1 MLEAVT
7 RWFGAQ
13 VEIRWH
19 AYELRPA
26 PVPLPD
32 PDSDY
37 IGEHWQNRVLPM
49 AAERGLTMKVP
60 RRAIRSRPAL
70 QATLFARG
78 QDDPQRFEAFHSRV
92 FRARFEDDADISD
105 VAVLVELGRASGF
118 DPDALAYAVKSGAH
132 LEELENDLA
141 IAQAIGVNGV
151 PAALVGPEVA
161 ELAEFVSD
169 AEPVIGAVP
178 EEWMVGAVERALS
191 GDRGHARL
199 RRRFRPDI
207 KIE

>member
-7 RWFGAQ
+7 RRFGAQ
-13 VEIRWH
+13 VEVRWH
-19 AYELRPA
+19 AYELRPT

-37 IGEHWQNRVLPM
+37 ISEHWQNRVLPM
-49 AAERGLTMKVP
+49 AAERGLTMRVP
-60 RRAIRSRPAL
+60 RKGIRSRAAL

-78 QDDPQRFEAFHSRV
+78 QEQFEDFHRRV
-92 FRARFEDDADISD
+92 FHARFEDDADISD
-105 VAVLVELGRASGF
+105 VEVLADLGRASGL
-118 DPDALAYAVKSGAH
+118 DADALAYAVKSGAH
-132 LEELENDLA
+132 LEDLESDLA
-141 IAQAIGVNGV
+141 IAQAIGITGV
-151 PAALVGPEVA
+151 PAALVGPDIA
-161 ELAEFVSD
+161 ELADFVSD

-178 EEWMVGAVERALS
+178 EEWMAGAVERALT

-207 KIE
+207 KID